1 MQIEPESVVS
11 SEEKIEEDENTVP
24 DFEDQFVIAL
34 IHCFKE
40 LKYWMA

>member
-34 IHCFKE
+34 IHCFKK
-40 LKYWMA
+40 LKYRMA

>member
-11 SEEKIEEDENTVP
+11 SEEKIEEDENTVT

-34 IHCFKE
+34 IHCLKN
-40 LKYWMA
+40 LKYRMA